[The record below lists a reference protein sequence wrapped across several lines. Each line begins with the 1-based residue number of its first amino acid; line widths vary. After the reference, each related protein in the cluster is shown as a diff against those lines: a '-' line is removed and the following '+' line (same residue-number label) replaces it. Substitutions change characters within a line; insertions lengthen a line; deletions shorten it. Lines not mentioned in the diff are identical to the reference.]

1 MKKSILAIFTVI
13 ALASCERKE
22 TTVIDSSGDSLAMV
36 EPADNTAMPAD
47 SANMSQ
53 GVVTLADPDKK
64 FADDAAT
71 GGMMEVM
78 MGDYAA
84 ANGANAKVKDLG
96 KMISADHQKANAE
109 LKAWAM
115 KVGYTLPSAL
125 KPEQQKMVD
134 GIMAKKG
141 ADLDKAYTDMMVS
154 DHKKDI
160 AAFKKQSA
168 ESANSD
174 LKAFAMKTV
183 PTLEGHLKASEE
195 AMKALK

>member
-1 MKKSILAIFTVI
+1 ML
-13 ALASCERKE
+13 
-22 TTVIDSSGDSLAMV
+22 
-36 EPADNTAMPAD
+36 
-47 SANMSQ
+47 
-53 GVVTLADPDKK
+53 
-64 FADDAAT
+64 
-71 GGMMEVM
+71 
-78 MGDYAA
+78 GDYAA

-96 KMISADHQKANAE
+96 KLISADHQKANAE
-109 LKAWAM
+109 LKDWAM
-115 KVGYTLPSAL
+115 KVGYTLPSSL

-141 ADLDKAYTDMMVS
+141 ADLDKAYTDMMIS

-168 ESANSD
+168 ESANAD

-195 AMKALK
+195 AMKAVK

>member
-1 MKKSILAIFTVI
+1 MKKSILAILAVV
-13 ALASCERKE
+13 ALASCEKKE
-22 TTVIDSSGDSLAMV
+22 TTVIDNTADSLTMV
-36 EPADNTAMPAD
+36 EPADNNMMPAD
-47 SANMSQ
+47 SVNMAQ
-53 GVVTLADPDKK
+53 GVATLADSDKK

-78 MGDYAA
+78 LGDYAA

-96 KMISADHQKANAE
+96 KMISSDHQKANAE
-109 LKAWAM
+109 LKELAM

-160 AAFKKQSA
+160 AAFKKEGA
-168 ESANSD
+168 ESANTD
-174 LKAFAMKTV
+174 LKAFSMKTV
-183 PTLEGHLKASEE
+183 PTLENHLKASEA
-195 AMKALK
+195 AMKAVK